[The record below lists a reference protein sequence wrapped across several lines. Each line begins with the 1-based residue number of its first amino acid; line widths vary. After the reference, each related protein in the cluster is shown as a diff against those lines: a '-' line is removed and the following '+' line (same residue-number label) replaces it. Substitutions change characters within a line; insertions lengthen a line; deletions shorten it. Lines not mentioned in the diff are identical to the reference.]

1 MNFPNLAKFF
11 RAAAICAVVA
21 IAPAQEPADTGPTP
35 MPPEVGPLQAPGID
49 NLFRTTD
56 RVYSG
61 SQPEGDE
68 AFASLRNLG
77 VKTIISVD
85 GTRPDVERAAK
96 FQLRYVHIPLGYNG
110 IPWETA
116 ARLTK
121 AVRTLEGPIFVHCH
135 HGQHRG
141 PAAVGVICQATAG
154 WTPDQAAAWMKRAGT
169 SPDYAGLYR
178 ANADFRMPT
187 AEALTRVPDAF
198 PSRAEVSGLVDAM
211 VAIDHRWDHLKAVQ
225 KAGWRVP
232 PGQPDL
238 IPATEALLLRE
249 AYRELQRDAGAQAKG
264 DTFLGLLRKAE
275 SNAKDLHALLALLA
289 SRATTFDAAA
299 LRRADALSKAAGEAC
314 AGCHKKF
321 RN

>member
-1 MNFPNLAKFF
+1 MNFPTLAKFF
-11 RAAAICAVVA
+11 RVAAVCAVVA
-21 IAPAQEPADTGPTP
+21 IAPAQEPADNGPAP
-35 MPPEVGPLQAPGID
+35 MAPKAGPLQAPGID
-49 NLFRTTD
+49 NLFRATD
-56 RVYSG
+56 RIYSG
-61 SQPEGDE
+61 SQPKGDE
-68 AFASLRNLG
+68 AFASLRKLG

-85 GTRPDVERAAK
+85 GTPPDVERAAK
-96 FQLRYVHIPLGYNG
+96 FQLRYVHIPHGYDG
-110 IPWETA
+110 IPAETA
-116 ARLTK
+116 ACLVK
-121 AVRTLEGPIFVHCH
+121 AARTLEGPIFVHCH

-154 WTPDQAAAWMKRAGT
+154 WTPDQAVAWMKQAGT
-169 SPDYAGLYR
+169 SPDHSGLYR

-211 VAIDHRWDHLKAVQ
+211 VAIDHRWDHLKAAR
-225 KAGWRVP
+225 KAGWRAP

-238 IPATEALLLRE
+238 IPATEALLLQE
-249 AYRELQRDAGAQAKG
+249 AYRELQRDALAQAKG

-275 SNAKDLHALLALLA
+275 SDAKDLHALLA
-289 SRATTFDAAA
+289 SRATTLDAAA

-314 AGCHKKF
+314 AGCHKQF

>member
-1 MNFPNLAKFF
+1 MNFPTLAKFF
-11 RAAAICAVVA
+11 RVAAVCAVVA
-21 IAPAQEPADTGPTP
+21 IAPAQEPADNGPAP
-35 MPPEVGPLQAPGID
+35 MAPKAGPLQAPGID
-49 NLFRTTD
+49 NLFRATD
-56 RVYSG
+56 RIYSG
-61 SQPEGDE
+61 SQPKGDE
-68 AFASLRNLG
+68 AFASLRKLG
-77 VKTIISVD
+77 VKTILSVD
-85 GTRPDVERAAK
+85 GTPPDVERAAK
-96 FQLRYVHIPLGYNG
+96 FQLCYVHIPHGYDG
-110 IPWETA
+110 IPAETA
-116 ARLTK
+116 ACLVK
-121 AVRTLEGPIFVHCH
+121 AARTLEGPIFVHCH

-154 WTPDQAAAWMKRAGT
+154 WTPDQAVAWMKQAGT
-169 SPDYAGLYR
+169 SPDHSGLYR

-211 VAIDHRWDHLKAVQ
+211 VAIDHRWDHLKAVR
-225 KAGWRVP
+225 KAGWRAP

-238 IPATEALLLRE
+238 IPATEALLLQE
-249 AYRELQRDAGAQAKG
+249 AYRELQRDALAQAKG

-275 SNAKDLHALLALLA
+275 SDAKDLHALLA
-289 SRATTFDAAA
+289 SRATTLDAAA